1 MDVTV
6 THLQSTGI
14 GRTVNFLRKD
24 HGDVGSL
31 AKSLITKW
39 KQMVASESSDHSE
52 ENRSENDQ
60 SSQEQEEM
68 VDLTHKSLQNHKHS
82 SSKHKR
88 GGHRDN
94 SKHHSQNSHHRE
106 RKNVAEE
113 NGEKST
119 KRKRRS
125 SHDSDRNSHKT
136 SSHHKVEQHRKN
148 ENNHDEHDDNKHHKR
163 SNETDSVSST
173 SSSHKKHR
181 ENEQE
186 HSSSSKRIKC
196 DSTTSPSSQRN
207 KEKKSSKSKAKPID
221 DGIEIDHSTGT
232 SFADAL
238 GMIEPLPK
246 TKSSLSSSSVNS
258 HKSSESKNSSLL
270 TSPSSLSSSHEKKER
285 LKEKSKPST
294 SSSNKSNTP
303 TLLTTK
309 AKLPPLDDLLK
320 DLPPPV
326 ECVIRNDYKPLPVN
340 ALFMDCLY
348 RPNNSKL
355 SSANEAAALCAST
368 TSKNQRTKVYSG
380 TKTGQL
386 LSVPSLHELCIRFLQ
401 KNIDALEY
409 TGGVPF
415 EILRPVLER
424 ASPNQ
429 LFTFEHFNPYLMED
443 SDVLWQQHCKNKFR
457 AYKRQEMETWREMYT
472 RCEKEQ
478 EERLASLANN
488 IKKSISVAI
497 PVRQTKL
504 AYVDTAVKPPR
515 GIVKKQNQFGTHA
528 KLVATPAARVDA
540 LSSVATNI
548 ARVGDARLRT
558 SAAIR
563 DTAQAQPSNGAL
575 KPKKA
580 PLMMKTL
587 QLMKGRF
594 KR

>member
-14 GRTVNFLRKD
+14 GRTVNILRKD
-24 HGDVGSL
+24 DGDVGSI

-60 SSQEQEEM
+60 SLQEQEET
-68 VDLTHKSLQNHKHS
+68 VDSSQKSQQNHEHS
-82 SSKHKR
+82 SSKHKS
-88 GGHRDN
+88 GGHRDH
-94 SKHHSQNSHHRE
+94 SKHHSQTSNHRE
-106 RKNVAEE
+106 QKNLAEE

-119 KRKRRS
+119 KKRRRS
-125 SHDSDRNSHKT
+125 SRDSDRNGHKI
-136 SSHHKVEQHRKN
+136 SSHHKVGRHRKT
-148 ENNHDEHDDNKHHKR
+148 ENNHDEHNDNKHHKR

-173 SSSHKKHR
+173 SSSHKRHR
-181 ENEQE
+181 ENEPKQ
-186 HSSSSKRIKC
+186 SCSSKRIKC

-207 KEKKSSKSKAKPID
+207 KAKKSSKSKSKPVD

-246 TKSSLSSSSVNS
+246 TKSSLSSSNVNS
-258 HKSSESKNSSLL
+258 HKSSNSKNISLSTSS
-270 TSPSSLSSSHEKKER
+270 SSSSSHD
-285 LKEKSKPST
+285 KSKPST
-294 SSSNKSNTP
+294 SSSNKSKTP
-303 TLLTTK
+303 TLLTIK
-309 AKLPPLDDLLK
+309 ANLPPLDEMNLLK
-320 DLPPPV
+320 DLQPQV
-326 ECVIRNDYKPLPVN
+326 ESVIRNDYRPLPVN
-340 ALFMDCLY
+340 ALIMDCVY
-348 RPNNSKL
+348 RPINSKL

-424 ASPNQ
+424 ATPSQ

-457 AYKRQEMETWREMYT
+457 AYKRQEMETWREMYA
-472 RCEKEQ
+472 RCEREQ

-488 IKKSISVAI
+488 IKKSISVAV

-504 AYVDTAVKPPR
+504 AYVNTAVKPPR

-563 DTAQAQPSNGAL
+563 DTAQVQPSNGSF

>member
-6 THLQSTGI
+6 HHLQSTGI
-14 GRTVNFLRKD
+14 GRTVNILRKD
-24 HGDVGSL
+24 YGDVGTI

-52 ENRSENDQ
+52 ENHSENDQ
-60 SSQEQEEM
+60 SSQEQEET
-68 VDLTHKSLQNHKHS
+68 VDSSQKSQRHQEHS
-82 SSKHKR
+82 SSKHKS
-88 GGHRDN
+88 GGHRVQ
-94 SKHHSQNSHHRE
+94 SKHRNDE

-113 NGEKST
+113 NGDKSS
-119 KRKRRS
+119 KRRRG
-125 SHDSDRNSHKT
+125 SHDSDRNGHRS
-136 SSHHKVEQHRKN
+136 SSHHKDSRHRKN
-148 ENNHDEHDDNKHHKR
+148 ENNHNDEHNDNKHHKR

-173 SSSHKKHR
+173 SSAHKRHR
-181 ENEQE
+181 EHELEQ
-186 HSSSSKRIKC
+186 SSSSKRIKC

-207 KEKKSSKSKAKPID
+207 KEKKSSKSKSKPLD
-221 DGIEIDHSTGT
+221 DGIEIDNSTGT

-238 GMIEPLPK
+238 GMIEPLPPK
-246 TKSSLSSSSVNS
+246 TKSSLSSSSVGS
-258 HKSSESKNSSLL
+258 HRPSKSKSSSLSTLSSSSLL
-270 TSPSSLSSSHEKKER
+270 SSHEKKER
-285 LKEKSKPST
+285 HKEKSKPST

-303 TLLTTK
+303 ALLTTK
-309 AKLPPLDDLLK
+309 AKLPPLDDVLK

-340 ALFMDCLY
+340 ALVMDCLY

-429 LFTFEHFNPYLMED
+429 LFTFEHFNPYLMDD
-443 SDVLWQQHCKNKFR
+443 SDALWQQHCKNKFR

-478 EERLASLANN
+478 EERLTSLASN
-488 IKKSISVAI
+488 IKKSISIAI

-504 AYVDTAVKPPR
+504 AYVDSAVKPPR

-563 DTAQAQPSNGAL
+563 DTAQAQSSNGAL